1 MHLEHVRIYF
11 GACRRAGYRLVWKLA
26 GTSARLKRGQI
37 SIKELSFSLFL
48 STFKRATHWNL
59 HLPETMLSRISTLA
73 LLALPFLASA
83 SQCAT
88 GELQC
93 CKRLLHVSCSRRRI
107 SMRKLLP
114 SQWNNRISKALA
126 DLLGIDTSRGSSGVL
141 CSTAADSCL
150 EEVVCCIDS
159 YIVSPRR
166 RLGLR
171 GYLYSW

>member
-93 CKRLLHVSCSRRRI
+93 CKRLLH
-107 SMRKLLP
+107 
-114 SQWNNRISKALA
+114 WNNRISKALA

-159 YIVSPRR
+159 YINGHLQVGCTSPNATVTQA
-166 RLGLR
+166 
-171 GYLYSW
+171 